1 MCWAVLN
8 MYTIAYMKPRHLR
21 EPSLILEYFLHLL
34 LPHTLSDPS
43 QAMTMPDVSV
53 EAASGCSTGATSST
67 ENGRV
72 QSRLIGIGLLGG
84 IVLQVGN
91 PKGPCKHSCH
101 HPLTRNCGSS
111 SFKFGG
117 FRDVSSFPA
126 VTTNTLRPLGPLQY
140 QSTRLQ

>member
-1 MCWAVLN
+1 
-8 MYTIAYMKPRHLR
+8 
-21 EPSLILEYFLHLL
+21 
-34 LPHTLSDPS
+34 
-43 QAMTMPDVSV
+43 MPDVSV
-53 EAASGCSTGATSST
+53 DAASGCSTGATSST

-91 PKGPCKHSCH
+91 PKGPCKHYRH